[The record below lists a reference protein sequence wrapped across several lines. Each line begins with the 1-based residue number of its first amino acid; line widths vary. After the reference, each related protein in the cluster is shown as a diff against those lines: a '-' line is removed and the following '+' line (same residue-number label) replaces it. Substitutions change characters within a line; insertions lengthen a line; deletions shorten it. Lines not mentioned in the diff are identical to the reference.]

1 MTQYKN
7 VNVNISEGQL
17 QKLKHS
23 INANCAATSIRL
35 GYDDLEG
42 NHMIALTNAQFNKLQ
57 KAKEQGKGITIR
69 MSSKQLKHNI
79 KTEGGFFGAVLPA
92 LAGIGRAVAP
102 MLLNIGKKILPG
114 LATGIFSELG
124 SAGTK
129 KILGNGLYLKRGG

>member
-79 KTEGGFFGAVLPA
+79 KTEV
-92 LAGIGRAVAP
+92 V
-102 MLLNIGKKILPG
+102 
-114 LATGIFSELG
+114 FSVQF
-124 SAGTK
+124 
-129 KILGNGLYLKRGG
+129 YQH